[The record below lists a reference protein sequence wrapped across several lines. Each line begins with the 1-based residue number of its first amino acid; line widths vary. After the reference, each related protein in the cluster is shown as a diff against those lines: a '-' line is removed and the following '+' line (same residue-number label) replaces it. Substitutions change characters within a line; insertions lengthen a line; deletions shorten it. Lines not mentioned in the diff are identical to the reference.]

1 MVIVKYMT
9 ENQVIEYIYNGI
21 VENIAQ
27 EFERE
32 LGSIMAGFNFDYGGG
47 FFICVCKFL
56 RRFLPLKYGICRGFV
71 VDRHGNTAGDD
82 IITYD
87 QELYPTLR
95 FLDSDN
101 QFAQKEQIPVEV
113 VYAYIE
119 AKIDA

>member
-1 MVIVKYMT
+1 M
-9 ENQVIEYIYNGI
+9 
-21 VENIAQ
+21 
-27 EFERE
+27 
-32 LGSIMAGFNFDYGGG
+32 
-47 FFICVCKFL
+47 
-56 RRFLPLKYGICRGFV
+56 
-71 VDRHGNTAGDD
+71 DRHGNTAGDD

-119 AKIDA
+119 LSEKRIFQS

>member
-1 MVIVKYMT
+1 MKKKILILVSILVVFLAIPPFVNYWVST
-9 ENQVIEYIYNGI
+9 PSPIGFIPIEK
-21 VENIAQ
+21 Q
-27 EFERE
+27 EVWISF
-32 LGSIMAGFNFDYGGG
+32 
-47 FFICVCKFL
+47 
-56 RRFLPLKYGICRGFV
+56 
-71 VDRHGNTAGDD
+71 
-82 IITYD
+82 YD

>member
-1 MVIVKYMT
+1 M
-9 ENQVIEYIYNGI
+9 E
-21 VENIAQ
+21 
-27 EFERE
+27 
-32 LGSIMAGFNFDYGGG
+32 
-47 FFICVCKFL
+47 
-56 RRFLPLKYGICRGFV
+56 
-71 VDRHGNTAGDD
+71 DRHVKTVGDY

>member
-1 MVIVKYMT
+1 M
-9 ENQVIEYIYNGI
+9 
-21 VENIAQ
+21 
-27 EFERE
+27 
-32 LGSIMAGFNFDYGGG
+32 
-47 FFICVCKFL
+47 
-56 RRFLPLKYGICRGFV
+56 KYGICRGFV

-95 FLDSDN
+95 FFDSDN